1 MVENNVRYAQ
11 LSFYFSF
18 LVQRR
23 SKMRTSFYFDKF
35 KIVLRF
41 SVYEA
46 ESFSK
51 ELTSVE
57 NLIIELSLPSV
68 NYKFLFKRSAGEACL
83 DIHQK
88 STMS

>member
-1 MVENNVRYAQ
+1 MHIY
-11 LSFYFSF
+11 LFIFHF
-18 LVQRR
+18 R
-23 SKMRTSFYFDKF
+23 SKDDLKCANGFHFDKF
-35 KIVLRF
+35 KIVLVF
-41 SVYEA
+41 FIYKS